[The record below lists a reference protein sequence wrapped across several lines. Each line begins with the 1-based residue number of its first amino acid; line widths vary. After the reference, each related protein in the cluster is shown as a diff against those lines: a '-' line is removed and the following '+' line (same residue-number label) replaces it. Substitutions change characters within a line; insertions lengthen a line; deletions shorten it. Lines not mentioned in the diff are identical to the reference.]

1 MSTTSAPFGF
11 RPVQNYPGTVRP
23 NETIDGITSGNS
35 TAIYVGQPVN
45 LSSGKLT
52 AVTATSDKIFAIFAG
67 CKFLASATAS
77 TYTYGYWPAS
87 QAYVAGTMSTYYYD
101 DPGQIYEVQANGSVA
116 ATALGSQVLT
126 NSVTSGSTTT
136 GLSQAMVVNTTVGNG
151 VQGQFLI
158 VGVQQAPD
166 NAWGD
171 NYTIVRVKVA
181 YPQVYPSTTSLA

>member
-1 MSTTSAPFGF
+1 MSTATAPFGF

-23 NETIDGITSGNS
+23 NETPDGIASAYG
-35 TAIYVGQPVN
+35 TAIYVGQPVL

-52 AVTATSDKIFAIFAG
+52 ANTATTDKIFGVFAG
-67 CKFLASATAS
+67 VKYLASATSS
-77 TYTYGYWPAS
+77 TFTYGYWPA
-87 QAYVAGTMSTYYYD
+87 AATYVAGTMSTYYYD

-116 ATALGSQVLT
+116 ATALGSQVLG
-126 NSVTSGSTTT
+126 NAFTSGSTTT
-136 GLSQAMVVNTTVGNG
+136 GLSQMMVVNTTVGNG
-151 VQGQFLI
+151 VQGQWLI

-171 NYTIVRVKVA
+171 NYTIVRVKNA